1 MFPGGDED
9 RYSRGGL
16 SEGRL
21 SSACGTD
28 EPSQWRYHHDL
39 AAVGFEVIAMSFDYG
54 VYSALGVTQLPAPD
68 QRSAFAEQIRRAV
81 APHDISASTFTSRY
95 WPGGS
100 DSSRR
105 CSASP
110 CRCEGIAR
118 LTAWKAVPGR
128 GVNLHVPQAFPGA
141 CSRPSAARGFLSAAA
156 PPCASQADR
165 RCGEHDEGEAA

>member
-95 WPGGS
+95 WPGGH
-100 DSSRR
+100 RR
-105 CSASP
+105 PVADGKDEVADP
-110 CRCEGIAR
+110 EQPVVGGV
-118 LTAWKAVPGR
+118 AVVEVVLRVGHQR
-128 GVNLHVPQAFPGA
+128 R
-141 CSRPSAARGFLSAAA
+141 RP
-156 PPCASQADR
+156 
-165 RCGEHDEGEAA
+165 